1 MLTNVNLTNTEKE
14 ETIKLSNIKTNYL
27 LYSIQKPRSFE
38 LEAKNMIN
46 YILIMFVI
54 CVKKTTNM
62 KYCNANK

>member
-54 CVKKTTNM
+54 CVKKNY
-62 KYCNANK
+62 KYEVL